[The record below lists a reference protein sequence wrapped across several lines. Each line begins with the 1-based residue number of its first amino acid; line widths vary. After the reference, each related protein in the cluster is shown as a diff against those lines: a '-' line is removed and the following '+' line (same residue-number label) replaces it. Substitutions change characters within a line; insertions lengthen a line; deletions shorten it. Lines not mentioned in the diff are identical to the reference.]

1 MHTELRILLT
11 LIGVY
16 VPVLV
21 SPGPNFLVVTQVA
34 VSQSRRHAIVTA
46 LGVSSASTILA
57 VIAATGVGI
66 LMMHF
71 AWLQNAVRIIG
82 GFYLGYVGVKIWRHA
97 TQPLTSN
104 DSGQQTRSLSQLYW
118 YGLTTNLS
126 NPKSLVF
133 FSTMFASMLTTDLPV
148 WVRIA
153 GVCSVSLVSTTW
165 NLSVA
170 NWFSGQRMRLAFTR
184 ARTPISR
191 MTACVLLVVGIKLLI
206 DV

>member
-16 VPVLV
+16 IPVLV

-71 AWLQNAVRIIG
+71 AWLQNVVRIVG
-82 GFYLGYVGVKIWRHA
+82 GLYLAYVGVKIWRNA
-97 TQPLTSN
+97 TNPLTASSDN
-104 DSGQQTRSLSQLYW
+104 QQARTLLQSFW

-133 FSTMFASMLTTDLPV
+133 FSTMFASLLTTDLPM

-153 GVCSVSLVSTTW
+153 GVCSVSLISTTW

-184 ARTPISR
+184 AKTPISR
-191 MTACVLLVVGIKLLI
+191 VTACVLLVVGVKLL
-206 DV
+206 VNA